1 MSLAHAVPAAL
12 GPHTVSEWHEMPQP
26 GNGRRLE
33 LLAGWLIMSPAPTRR
48 HQRIGDL
55 VRTVLEDTFPE
66 NLAVTAAAVDVS
78 TPRRDGLIPD
88 VMLMTHDTDDDPA
101 RAEDVL
107 LVVEVWSDGN
117 TARERVEKRHAY
129 ATAGIPFLWEITFDA
144 TTAELVGQR
153 NDHGRWLELDRLPL
167 GPDPIA
173 VTAAPKPLTLAL
185 T

>member
-1 MSLAHAVPAAL
+1 MSLAHAAPAAL

-48 HQRIGDL
+48 HQRIGDR
-55 VRTVLEDTFPE
+55 VRTALEDAFPE
-66 NLAVTAAAVDVS
+66 HFAVTAAAVDVS

-88 VMLMTHDTDDDPA
+88 VMLMTHDSDDDPA
-101 RAEDVL
+101 KAEDVL

-129 ATAGIPFLWEITFDA
+129 AAAGIRFLWEVTFGTA
-144 TTAELVGQR
+144 TAELVGQR
-153 NDHGRWLELDRLPL
+153 NDHGRWLELDRIPL
-167 GPDPIA
+167 GSDPVS
-173 VTAAPKPLTLAL
+173 VTAAPKPVTFSLS
-185 T
+185 